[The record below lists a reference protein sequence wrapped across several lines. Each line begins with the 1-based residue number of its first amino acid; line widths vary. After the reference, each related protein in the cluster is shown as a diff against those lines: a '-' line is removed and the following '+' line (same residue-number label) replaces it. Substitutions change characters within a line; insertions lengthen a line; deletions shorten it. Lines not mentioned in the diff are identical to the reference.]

1 MRPRC
6 GCFTMP
12 NSLTP
17 YVANEMTFI
26 TKDGALKVRST
37 NNLHETVYDLAK
49 TLGARWAVLACDW
62 NTAQRCP
69 VWGVYD
75 IHKAST
81 RAPQGGMSLPL
92 PTKEFVSESADPAVM
107 YALAKHGGA

>member
-1 MRPRC
+1 
-6 GCFTMP
+6 MP

-17 YVANEMTFI
+17 HVANEMTFI
-26 TKDGALKVRST
+26 TKHGALKVRST

-62 NTAQRCP
+62 HVGQRCP

-75 IHKAST
+75 IRKAST
-81 RAPQGGMSLPL
+81 RMPGGHMSLPL

-107 YALAKHGGA
+107 YALALKGGS